1 MCLKESPTKKQFG
14 IGKAMS
20 EPSLSLSGATLRRA
34 FLRVKENHGCAG
46 ADDVGLSAFETELAG
61 QLDLLRRMVED
72 ESYFAWPLRQ
82 IEVEKSPGSPERR
95 TLVVPAVR
103 DRVLQTAVAAYM
115 EPFLEAEFDDCS
127 FAYRRGRSVRMAV
140 ERVYQLYHQG
150 YVWLL
155 DADIESFFASVD
167 RELAIGRLSTLVPDE
182 TAVRLVRLWLDSAV
196 WDGLHLT
203 RPALGLPQGAV
214 VSPMIANL
222 CLDVLDDR
230 LLAEGIKMVRYA
242 DDFVV
247 LTKGRKAAERAE
259 ALTEEVLAS
268 LRLRLNQ
275 SKTRIVRFSEGFRF
289 LGTIFLKDLL
299 LQPWKP
305 GLKRLK
311 VISVAPPLPESFFPQ
326 NERRPLRRYRMV

>member
-1 MCLKESPTKKQFG
+1 MTNWLEDRQ
-14 IGKAMS
+14 
-20 EPSLSLSGATLRRA
+20 LRRA
-34 FLRVKENHGCAG
+34 FLRVRENHGCSG
-46 ADDVGLSAFETELAG
+46 VDDVSLADFQANLDG
-61 QLDLLRRMVED
+61 QIDLLRGMVED
-72 ESYFAWPLRQ
+72 QSYFAWPLRK
-82 IEVEKSPGSPERR
+82 IEVEKAPGSEERR

-115 EPFLEAEFDDCS
+115 EPFLEAEFDECS

-140 ERVYQLYHQG
+140 ERVYQLYQQG
-150 YVWLL
+150 YCGLL

-167 RELAIGRLSTLVPDE
+167 RELAVGRLSTLIPDE
-182 TAVRLVRLWLDSAV
+182 TVVRLVRLWLDSAV

-203 RPALGLPQGAV
+203 RPTLGLPQGAV

-230 LLAEGIKMVRYA
+230 LLAEGLAMVRYA

-247 LTKGRKAAERAE
+247 LTKGRKAAERAQ

-275 SKTRIVRFSEGFRF
+275 GKTRIVRFSEGFKF
-289 LGTIFLKDLL
+289 LGIIFLKDLL

-305 GLKRLK
+305 ERKRLK
-311 VISVAPPLPESFFPQ
+311 VLSIAPPMPESFFPQ
-326 NERRPLRRYRMV
+326 NERRPLRQYRSF

>member
-1 MCLKESPTKKQFG
+1 MQDWLIDRQ
-14 IGKAMS
+14 
-20 EPSLSLSGATLRRA
+20 LRRA

-46 ADDVGLSAFETELAG
+46 SDEISLAGFESGLAG
-61 QLDLLRRMVED
+61 QLDLLRQMVED
-72 ESYFAWPLRQ
+72 GSYFAWPLRK
-82 IEVEKSPGSPERR
+82 IEMEKAPGSAERR

-140 ERVYQLYHQG
+140 ERVYQLYTQG
-150 YVWLL
+150 YCWLL
-155 DADIESFFASVD
+155 DADIESFFATVD
-167 RELAIGRLSTLVPDE
+167 REIAIGRLATLVADE
-182 TAVRLVRLWLDSAV
+182 TVVRLVRLWLDYAV
-196 WDGLHLT
+196 WDGLHIT

-222 CLDVLDDR
+222 CLDTLDDR

-247 LTKGRKAAERAE
+247 LTKGRKAAEQAQ
-259 ALTEEVLAS
+259 ALTEKVLAD
-268 LRLRLNQ
+268 LRLRLDED
-275 SKTRIVRFSEGFRF
+275 KTRIVRFSEGFKF

-305 GLKRLK
+305 GRKHLK
-311 VISVAPPLPESFFPQ
+311 VLSVAGPLPDHFFPQ
-326 NERRPLRRYRMV
+326 RERRPLRRYRVV

>member
-1 MCLKESPTKKQFG
+1 MTRT
-14 IGKAMS
+14 A
-20 EPSLSLSGATLRRA
+20 ATHWLALEHLRRA
-34 FLRVKENHGCAG
+34 FQRVKENHGCAG
-46 ADDVGLSAFETELAG
+46 ADGASLAEFESGLAA
-61 QLDLLRRMVED
+61 QLDLLARAVED
-72 ESYFAWPLRQ
+72 GSYFAWPLRQ

-95 TLVVPAVR
+95 TLLVPAVR

-140 ERVYQLYHQG
+140 ERVYQLYQQG

-155 DADIESFFASVD
+155 DADIDDFFASVNRD
-167 RELAIGRLSTLVPDE
+167 LALGRLSTLVPDE
-182 TAVRLVRLWLDSAV
+182 TAVRLVRLWLDSPV

-203 RPALGLPQGAV
+203 RPAIGLPQGAV

-230 LLAEGIKMVRYA
+230 LLAEGLKMVRYA

-247 LTKGRKAAERAE
+247 LTKGRQAAERAQ
-259 ALTEEVLAS
+259 ALTEEVLTG

-275 SKTRIVRFSEGFRF
+275 GKTRIVRFSEGFRF
-289 LGTIFLKDLL
+289 LGTIFLKDML

-305 GLKRLK
+305 GRKRLK

-326 NERRPLRRYRMV
+326 RERRPLRSYPAV